1 MREKEEREIKEREN
15 RESNQQQIENRKMSE
30 IINQQEKENNEL
42 NRKINFVNSWIDI
55 QMTQMITSAEVTY
68 SENMNINAQKEIN
81 ANYKIAKT

>member
-1 MREKEEREIKEREN
+1 MREKEEREMKEREN
-15 RESNQQQIENRKMSE
+15 RQRNEQQIENRKIGE